1 MECNS
6 FHGRDASYCKRAR
19 FADRHV
25 RATRLGSVSGEW
37 RPKCVLTMIPP
48 SRAKDAQG
56 WGSPR
61 VGRASP
67 PVRPSREQVR
77 LLIVSPVCFIPERQL
92 GTIPYT

>member
-6 FHGRDASYCKRAR
+6 FDGRDASYCKRAR
-19 FADRHV
+19 FADRNV

-56 WGSPR
+56 WAAHEWDGRDARPSES
-61 VGRASP
+61 RASA
-67 PVRPSREQVR
+67 VTD
-77 LLIVSPVCFIPERQL
+77 C
-92 GTIPYT
+92 